1 MSRDEL
7 MARTRE
13 LEALLAARDATLAEQ
28 AAKIAELALTV
39 DEQKSLI
46 GQLQRML
53 FGPKSEKMTEEE
65 AAELAAVVGDLT
77 DQTQRPVADIADLL
91 EEQAPQGSSET
102 QQETP
107 RPRKPRT
114 RQIPVNLEVQTTVLE
129 PTDPPCAQCGR
140 MGEEIGREV
149 SEQVDL
155 IPAKLIL
162 RRTVRIKRRC
172 RPSIRLCRT
181 ARPFGPTQQ
190 LAGGR
195 PRIA

>member
-1 MSRDEL
+1 MSRYEL

-53 FGPKSEKMTEEE
+53 FGPQSEKMTEEQ

-91 EEQAPQGSSET
+91 EEQAPQGSSEA

-114 RQIPVNLEVQTTVLE
+114 RQIPINLEVQTTVLE

-149 SEQVDL
+149 S
-155 IPAKLIL
+155 AG
-162 RRTVRIKRRC
+162 
-172 RPSIRLCRT
+172 
-181 ARPFGPTQQ
+181 ARPAVIAGLHPPT
-190 LAGGR
+190 G
-195 PRIA
+195 